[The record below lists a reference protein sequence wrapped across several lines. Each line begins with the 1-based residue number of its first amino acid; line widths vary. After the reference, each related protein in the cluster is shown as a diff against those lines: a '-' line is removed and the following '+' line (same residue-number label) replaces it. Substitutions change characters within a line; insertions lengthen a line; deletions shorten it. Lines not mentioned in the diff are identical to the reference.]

1 MINNASNRGAT
12 QDDQNAASASTAETM
27 RRAVELHQRGELA
40 QAAALYLQIIEAE
53 PDHADALHMLGVYAL
68 QSGDLQAALDLIGR
82 AVALLPQAAT
92 PLLNLGTVH
101 KQLGQHDAAL
111 RSIAQ
116 ALALEPRHATAL
128 NNYGSV
134 LLAMQRHGDALPW
147 FERAL
152 AIAADDA
159 DAWNN
164 LGNALLEL
172 RRHEEALLCLDRALQ
187 LQPQHVHALFN
198 RGNALQFLN
207 RTDAAL
213 DSYARVLECDPEHVD
228 AHFNM
233 GVCRLLNGDLEHG
246 WPQYEWRWRKAA
258 YAALMPLG
266 AQPLWQGPVRDGPSR
281 DDTAL
286 AGKTL
291 LVYSEQGYGDTLQ
304 LCRYVPLLA
313 ARGARVILRVQPA
326 LKTLLAT
333 LPGAQVMATDEALP
347 DYDLHCPLMS
357 LPLAFGTRLASIPAA
372 TPYLHADPQRD
383 ARWRALLGAADK
395 PRIGIAWAGS
405 GAHANDALRSMPLIA
420 LRRIVTPALE
430 FISLQKEL
438 RAVDRLL
445 LANAGIALYAAQQ
458 NDFADTAAL
467 IAQMDLVICVDTSI
481 AHLAGAMGKPVWL
494 LLPFAP
500 DWRWMLGRDDSPWYP
515 TMRLFRQTR
524 SGDWDDVLDAVARRL
539 AQDWPTQ
546 S

>member
-40 QAAALYLQIIEAE
+40 QAAALYLQIIETE

-111 RSIAQ
+111 RCIAQ
-116 ALALEPRHATAL
+116 ALALEPCHATAL

-286 AGKTL
+286 SGKTL

-333 LPGAQVMATDEALP
+333 LAGAQVMATDEALP

-383 ARWRALLGAADK
+383 ARWRTLLGAADK

-405 GAHANDALRSMPLIA
+405 GAHANDALRS
-420 LRRIVTPALE
+420 IVTPALE

>member
-1 MINNASNRGAT
+1 MINNASNQGG
-12 QDDQNAASASTAETM
+12 DHAASPSTADTM
-27 RRAVELHQRGELA
+27 RRAVALHQDGKLA
-40 QAAALYLQIIEAE
+40 QAAALYLEIIAAE

-82 AVALLPQAAT
+82 ATALLPQAAT

-111 RSIAQ
+111 RCITQ

-134 LLAMQRHGDALPW
+134 LLAMQRYSDALPW

-152 AIAADDA
+152 DVDADDA

-172 RRHEEALLCLDRALQ
+172 QRHEEALLCLDRALR
-187 LQPQHVHALFN
+187 LQPRHLHALFN

-207 RTDAAL
+207 RSAAAL
-213 DSYARVLECDPEHVD
+213 DSYAAALELDPGHVD
-228 AHFNM
+228 ANFNM
-233 GVCRLLNGDLEHG
+233 GVCRLLDGDLERG
-246 WPQYEWRWRKAA
+246 WPQYEWRWRKPA
-258 YAALMPLG
+258 YASLIPAG
-266 AQPLWQGPVRDGPSR
+266 AQPLWHGQC
-281 DDTAL
+281 AL
-286 AGKTL
+286 DGKTL
-291 LVYSEQGYGDTLQ
+291 LVYAEQGYGDTLH

-326 LKTLLAT
+326 LKTLLSV
-333 LPGAQVMATDEALP
+333 LPGAHQVLASDQPLP
-347 DYDLHCPLMS
+347 GYDLHCPLMS
-357 LPLAFGTRLASIPAA
+357 LPLAFGTRLATIPADR
-372 TPYLHADPQRD
+372 PYVHADPQRS
-383 ARWRALLGAADK
+383 AQWRARLGPAAK
-395 PRIGIAWAGS
+395 PRVGLAWAGS
-405 GAHANDALRSMPLIA
+405 SGHANDRLRSMPLIA
-420 LRRIVTPALE
+420 LRRILTPAME

-438 RAVDRLL
+438 RTVDRLL
-445 LANAGIALYAAQQ
+445 LDGAGIGISQYAAQQ
-458 NDFADTAAL
+458 SDFADTAAL
-467 IAQMDLVICVDTSI
+467 VAQMDLVICVDTAI

-515 TMRLFRQTR
+515 SMRLFRQTR
-524 SGDWDDVLDAVARRL
+524 SGDWDDVLDAVARQL
-539 AQDWPTQ
+539 AQG
-546 S
+546 

>member
-1 MINNASNRGAT
+1 MINNASNQGAT
-12 QDDQNAASASTAETM
+12 QADQNAASASMAETM

-111 RSIAQ
+111 RCIAQ

-134 LLAMQRHGDALPW
+134 LLA
-147 FERAL
+147 
-152 AIAADDA
+152 
-159 DAWNN
+159 
-164 LGNALLEL
+164 L
-172 RRHEEALLCLDRALQ
+172 RRHEEALPCLDRALQ

-357 LPLAFGTRLASIPAA
+357 LPLAFGTRLASIHAA

-383 ARWRALLGAADK
+383 ARWRALLG
-395 PRIGIAWAGS
+395 
-405 GAHANDALRSMPLIA
+405 
-420 LRRIVTPALE
+420 E
-430 FISLQKEL
+430 
-438 RAVDRLL
+438 
-445 LANAGIALYAAQQ
+445 
-458 NDFADTAAL
+458 
-467 IAQMDLVICVDTSI
+467 
-481 AHLAGAMGKPVWL
+481 
-494 LLPFAP
+494 
-500 DWRWMLGRDDSPWYP
+500 
-515 TMRLFRQTR
+515 
-524 SGDWDDVLDAVARRL
+524 
-539 AQDWPTQ
+539 
-546 S
+546 

>member
-1 MINNASNRGAT
+1 MINNASNQGAT
-12 QDDQNAASASTAETM
+12 QADQNAASASMAETM
-27 RRAVELHQRGELA
+27 RRAGELA

-111 RSIAQ
+111 RCIAQ

-134 LLAMQRHGDALPW
+134 LLAMRRHGDALPW

-187 LQPQHVHALFN
+187 LQPQHVHALFH

-207 RTDAAL
+207 R
-213 DSYARVLECDPEHVD
+213 VD

-313 ARGARVILRVQPA
+313 ARSARVILRVQPA

-357 LPLAFGTRLASIPAA
+357 LPLAFGTRLANIPGG
-372 TPYLHADPQRD
+372 TPYLHADAQRD
-383 ARWRALLGAADK
+383 ARWRTLLGAADK

-405 GAHANDALRSMPLIA
+405 GADANDALRSMPLIA

-445 LANAGIALYAAQQ
+445 LANAGIGLYAAQQ

-481 AHLAGAMGKPVWL
+481 AHLAGALGKPVWL